1 MPCFLPADLI
11 WLGWGGGAQ
20 KLEIRQA
27 AGEERTAGAAGG
39 RVDGDPG
46 VRLRREVGEPA
57 GPGGGRRRPSLGAR
71 FQSSGS
77 GSSAPSSLNLRG
89 FAGSPGQG

>member
-1 MPCFLPADLI
+1 MPRFPLVDLI
-11 WLGWGGGAQ
+11 WLGVAR

-27 AGEERTAGAAGG
+27 AGEIEEGSSGG
-39 RVDGDPG
+39 KRSRREPG

-57 GPGGGRRRPSLGAR
+57 GPVGGRRRRPSLGAR
-71 FQSSGS
+71 FQSGGS